1 MSAGIDWLLTK
12 EIQQAI
18 DDGVISE
25 KYDNFNVPSIS
36 ELMHRIGVLGEI
48 DTYVVI
54 KSLIKNHRELFVN
67 ILEYMNK
74 KELEKAREGEKNNGN
89 DTNI

>member
-74 KELEKAREGEKNNGN
+74 KEMEKEGEKR
-89 DTNI
+89 